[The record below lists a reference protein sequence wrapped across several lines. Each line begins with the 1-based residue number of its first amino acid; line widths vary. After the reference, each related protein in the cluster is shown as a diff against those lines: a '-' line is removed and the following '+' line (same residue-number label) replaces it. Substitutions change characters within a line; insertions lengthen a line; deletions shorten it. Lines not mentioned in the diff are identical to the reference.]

1 MVMPGCKAARRHG
14 VCVMAQGQTSGGN
27 PAEQSGDLSCAEA
40 AAATQTATAH
50 ALCEICVCLR
60 VLPKAKHIN

>member
-1 MVMPGCKAARRHG
+1 MTG
-14 VCVMAQGQTSGGN
+14 GGN
-27 PAEQSGDLSCAEA
+27 PAEQSGDLSAATAAGAHTES
-40 AAATQTATAH
+40 AAATQTATGC